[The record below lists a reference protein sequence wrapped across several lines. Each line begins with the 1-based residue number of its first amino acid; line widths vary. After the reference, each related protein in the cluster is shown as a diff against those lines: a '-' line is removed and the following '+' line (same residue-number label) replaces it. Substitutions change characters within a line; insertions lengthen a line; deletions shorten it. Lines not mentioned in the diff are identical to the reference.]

1 MVALK
6 PVGWVPRV
14 MVDVPAATG
23 VKVVTAVFAP
33 AANVT
38 GVETVPTLGVP
49 SLIGILKDVPG
60 FGIAL

>member
-1 MVALK
+1 
-6 PVGWVPRV
+6 